1 VGAKL
6 ADVYLR
12 RLLQPGVRQRAA
24 LQHALHLRN
33 RPLSASDLASISLDG
48 LRNHIVSAVES
59 QNASSSY
66 AMVLHEWKCFSNDY
80 QEAWEQNS
88 TPYGLVFH
96 SGTGSVGLIR
106 SNSVSAIRSLSSV
119 EYFLPGGESTSSQ
132 LTLPMEWKVD
142 DLEEAGLLTGLLQ
155 CTDSVA
161 KHLGGLPLAVLY
173 ELLLQPVDHPVPAL
187 LANLVRILDIGFTS
201 IHASSEIAHIGVDD
215 VRAKEQEQHQRQ
227 RTFAFRITQS
237 LQTLQGKAGGWGQLL
252 RVIRKYANL
261 LVLTVKPLDLASR
274 SSAGVISSAHKKL
287 LVQATS
293 QLAWAHFEAARNL
306 LLLLSYIV
314 KLRSEVVLS
323 SNEVSTIQLHLI
335 PQVQETMAVSLLLHW
350 LTVTFA
356 EVPPPEDFS
365 SQLSSLRL
373 GKDHLLTNSMG

>member
-1 VGAKL
+1 MQVGS
-6 ADVYLR
+6 V
-12 RLLQPGVRQRAA
+12 
-24 LQHALHLRN
+24 
-33 RPLSASDLASISLDG
+33 I
-48 LRNHIVSAVES
+48 

-106 SNSVSAIRSLSSV
+106 SNSVSVIRSLSSV
-119 EYFLPGGESTSSQ
+119 EYFLPGGESTSGQ

-173 ELLLQPVDHPVPAL
+173 ELLLQPVDHPVPSL

-201 IHASSEIAHIGVDD
+201 IHASSEIAHIGVDE

-237 LQTLQGKAGGWGQLL
+237 LQTLQGKAGGWGRLL

-287 LVQATS
+287 LAQATS

-314 KLRSEVVLS
+314 KLRSEVSLQLLS
-323 SNEVSTIQLHLI
+323 
-335 PQVQETMAVSLLLHW
+335 
-350 LTVTFA
+350 
-356 EVPPPEDFS
+356 
-365 SQLSSLRL
+365 
-373 GKDHLLTNSMG
+373 TNFW